1 MPDPIAS
8 GSSTSYRRWESDD
21 DDLTCKETATASS
34 ATDVH
39 ETTRSSGDA
48 VSTASNDSAGVQGP
62 RAEAHAE
69 AGDLYAGAFVL
80 KGRDRS
86 GVEVEV
92 FSASAH
98 QGEHEQAVQAGMAR
112 MGGSTDNLHFSARG
126 EAFTAQAR
134 VGEQNADGS
143 TGLGASIGATVVG
156 GELTGTLG
164 FLSLTGGASIG
175 ATYGASVGVRDS
187 DHDGKTEYC
196 GRLDFGVGSAG
207 ACVEKFW

>member
-1 MPDPIAS
+1 MPDPIVSAN
-8 GSSTSYRRWESDD
+8 STSYRRGESDD
-21 DDLTCKETATASS
+21 DALTCKEGG

-39 ETTRSSGDA
+39 ESTSSSSSAGSTPSGDA
-48 VSTASNDSAGVQGP
+48 PGVQGP

-69 AGDLYAGAFVL
+69 ADDLYAGAFVL

-98 QGEHEQAVQAGMAR
+98 QDEHEQAIQAGMAR
-112 MGGSTDNLHFSARG
+112 IGGSTDDLHFSARG
-126 EAFTAQAR
+126 EVFTAQAH
-134 VGEQNADGS
+134 VGDNNADGS

-164 FLSLTGGASIG
+164 ALSLTGGASVG

-207 ACVEKFW
+207 ACLEKFW